1 MDSTFLSCLLF
12 KLKYEANVYLAMKCH
27 LKTNLYICQIM
38 VHFCSKLSFLDNLAK
53 RQGSIDLCFHFYKHY
68 VRKLSGRFSPP

>member
-27 LKTNLYICQIM
+27 LKTNLYIYLPNYGTCT
-38 VHFCSKLSFLDNLAK
+38 FLFK
-53 RQGSIDLCFHFYKHY
+53 IIFFRQLGK
-68 VRKLSGRFSPP
+68 KAG